1 MITPLRD
8 RDALDTAGLE
18 RLIEHIIAGG
28 VQGLFI
34 LGTSGE
40 GPGLSYR
47 LRRELIQSVC
57 RQMRGRVP
65 VLVGITDTSFTEA
78 IGMAKCA
85 ADAGAQAVVT
95 ADHVD
100 AETGLPKVELRRM
113 LDDGLTELAR
123 GEGIEMDDAAW
134 DRLRS
139 ELRARR
145 PSR

>member
-1 MITPLRD
+1 M
-8 RDALDTAGLE
+8 AL
-18 RLIEHIIAGG
+18 
-28 VQGLFI
+28 
-34 LGTSGE
+34 
-40 GPGLSYR
+40 P
-47 LRRELIQSVC
+47 
-57 RQMRGRVP
+57 
-65 VLVGITDTSFTEA
+65 
-78 IGMAKCA
+78 
-85 ADAGAQAVVT
+85 QAVVT

-134 DRLRS
+134 DHLRS